1 MANQD
6 NFTRP
11 PGGSPRAPGAGDLES
26 DPQRTTTADSPLSI
40 PPVLPAVS
48 LPKGGGAI
56 RGIGER
62 FATNPATGTGAMTVP
77 LPVTSGRS
85 GFTPQLALSYDS
97 ASGNG
102 PFGLGWSLSI
112 PSITRRTDRG
122 LPTYDDAR
130 DSDVYVLSGAEDL
143 VPVLDAHGTR
153 HEDAVS
159 APGFTIHRYRPRL
172 EGLFARIERWT
183 DQTTGDIHWR
193 SISRENVTTIYG
205 QDDNSRI
212 MTHLA
217 AGQPARVF
225 SWLACSSY
233 DDKGNA
239 IVYEYAAEND
249 RSIASAQA
257 NERNRSRAANRYIKR
272 VKYGNRVSRL
282 VEPDLTRAT
291 WLFEIVFDYGEG
303 HYLPTAEAPPGAPQ
317 AVQVSPDGN
326 GEWAA
331 RPDPFSSYRS
341 GFEVRTHRR
350 CQRVLMFHRFEELNQ
365 DHAAELRD
373 SPYLVR
379 ALEIDYSDLDYAGAP
394 TVDSELAHHG
404 STRLAS
410 FIQAITQSGF
420 IRDDTVPIVN
430 RDGLQYLTYSKSS
443 LPPLG
448 LEYSK
453 ATIRDEIR
461 ELDASALDD
470 LPAGVD
476 GRTYQWVDLD
486 GEGLSGV
493 LTAQAGAWLFKPNL
507 GDGQLGRQQLLRSAP
522 AQSGIAGGDTQ
533 LLDLSGD
540 GQLDI
545 VSFGSP
551 TPGFYERTLDGA
563 WQPFRRFEQLPNL
576 HWDSPNVRLI
586 DLDGDGR
593 VDILITEHEVF
604 TWHPSLAEDGFGA
617 AVRIRL
623 PQDEERGPRQLLG
636 DVVETIYLADLSGD
650 GLTDL
655 VRIRNGEVCYWPNLG
670 YGRFGAKVTMDNA
683 PRFDRP
689 DQFDPRRIRLTDVD
703 GSGTTDIV
711 YLGRDGARL
720 YFNRSGNSWTEARP
734 LSGFPI
740 SHDLANVETVDLL
753 GNGTTCLVWSSALP
767 ASRSAR
773 LRYVDLVGGIKPH
786 LLVRSV
792 NNLGAETIVDY
803 APSTKFYLADKQSG
817 QPWKT
822 RLPFPVHV
830 VERTVSHD
838 HISGHRF
845 VCTYSYHHG
854 YFDGEEREFRGFGMV
869 EQLDAESFE
878 DYVVGVQQSG
888 GLQDTTRELHQ
899 PPITTRTWF
908 HTGAVADRT
917 GAPLSFIDEY
927 HGNHRFLPA
936 AALPADLS
944 PSEFREC
951 VRALKGRPLRQE
963 VYSFDGSVAADQPY
977 SVVESRFEV
986 RRLQPRGDARHAVFL
1001 ATSKES
1007 ITLHYERNLHDP
1019 RISHKLSLDV
1029 DELGN
1034 VHKSCAITYAR
1045 RDASDPA
1052 IPQDTRIEQA
1062 KQFITYAEI
1071 SYTEDIDTT
1080 GAASAYR
1087 LRIPF
1092 EAKNFEVT
1100 GVAASG
1106 DQFEFE
1112 ELVHKISGT
1121 TAIDYERIADGTPQR
1136 RLLDQSR
1143 VLFLGNDLVPRPL
1156 GQWESLALPFRTLR
1170 LVFTPA
1176 LAQLLSANV
1185 DDEDLAQAGYVH
1197 SEGDGNWWIPSAT
1210 AVYAPDAAANFYL
1223 PRGSRTALGVETLA
1237 TLDRHHLLVECV
1249 TVTQASW
1256 NTTSIQN
1263 DYRVLAPVVTTD
1275 PNHNR
1280 TAVQFDALGMV
1291 VRTAVMGKA
1300 GAGEGDTLDDPTTRL
1315 EYELFNWMKDRTPN
1329 FVHMFAREQHG
1340 AANPRWHESF
1350 VYANGGGNVA
1360 LSKTQAAPGR
1370 AVVVAA
1376 DGSVSEVDANPR
1388 WIGTGRTIL
1397 NNKGKPVKKYEPYF
1411 SATSA
1416 YESERAVR
1424 ELGVTPL
1431 WFYDA
1436 AGRNSRTLFP
1446 NGTLTRVEYTPWSV
1460 RSWDLND
1467 TVRESRWFVERGSPD
1482 PGATPEPL
1490 GDPERRAA
1498 WLAAQH
1504 ADTPGIVH
1512 FDSLGRVT
1520 SAVTDY
1526 GGGKTAMARSECDI
1540 TGRLSKI
1547 FDTAGREV
1555 GRSFTAMGGVVINS
1569 DDAEKGSRWIFQ
1581 DVLGNMIKT
1590 WDSHGRSF
1598 RVDYDVLRRPT
1609 RAYVTEP
1616 GKAELLFSHVVHGDQ
1631 VPDAVDRNLL
1641 GAAHQVFDPAG
1652 MMLVAALDFK
1662 GNATSIQRVLAADY
1676 ANPLDWRH
1684 VAEQTSYDDIQAAAA
1699 AVLDLT
1705 EVFPASATYDAL
1717 DRPTSVQLPDG
1728 THLVPAYD
1736 EANMLSSLRAQ
1747 IRGRG
1752 AVIEF
1757 LKGQQHNARGQRESV
1772 QFGNDVFT
1780 RYFYDPN
1787 SFRLSRLLTYR
1798 GTPDAGNRL
1807 QDLNYTFDP
1816 VGNVTQVNDDAQQTL
1831 FFANAVVK
1839 PENRFA
1845 YDAVYQLVR
1854 ATGREHAALTNDQ
1867 VGSSE
1872 DLAFVPQLPHVNDLN
1887 AVRNY
1892 TEEYEYDILGNLK
1905 SVKHRFQARAGGG
1918 AGWTRLYRYAY
1929 EEDPANRTNR
1939 LIASSAPGDAE
1950 GGPLGATYSY
1960 DAYGAMTRMP
1970 HLASIEWNAFEQ
1982 MGKVDLGGGGVVRHV
1997 YGVGGQR
2004 IRKILERPDGVNL
2017 EWIFLGAVIIFRRRR
2032 RTTREIR
2039 LERWTVHISDDTD
2052 RIAQVDTKTIDADN
2066 SDPDNAIDVPLVRYQ
2081 FSNHLNSSTLETNEV
2096 GQAVSYE
2103 EYHPFGTT
2111 SYRSSRPG
2119 YNVSLKCY
2127 RFGGKERDDET
2138 GLYYFGA
2145 RYYAAWLGRWTSA
2158 DPAGL
2163 SAGHNLY
2170 RYCHN
2175 SPVSRTDPSGMDD
2188 VGDVYVSPDNPANRL
2203 KDPSKKA
2210 EAKAYLESV
2219 YTSRLK
2225 DQSQQFVIDQMHF
2238 VKAGR
2243 YWQLDKTHLEARQ
2256 DSSGTGEGEG
2266 GSGGGNAASGDGAG
2280 AGSGGSGDGDGPAAT
2295 EPPAASETTTAPP
2308 SSGSGTSDGG
2318 GGTAARPDAATQ
2330 AGPAVEKAIW
2340 GRSFRDRGFTL
2351 EHLYNNDIPNAIK
2364 ATGDNR
2370 PLYDVETNTHVK
2382 QIKSS
2387 NGGTGTLEAHASKA
2401 TRDAG
2406 EAIRRNPTGKMSG
2419 KQPQAVVITPTDAPP
2434 TAGADIRRGYDNI
2447 RRPVPNSV
2455 PPEHVRGLP
2464 GATGAVGRGLTF
2476 AGAGLSGIA
2485 LGADLYHG
2493 DYPMAVGDAFSTAGG
2508 ALEVTAILSPGA
2520 TVAGVSA
2527 MSGGLVL
2534 GGVGIAIASGISGV
2548 RSYQRGDYAGAVA
2561 GGIGFLAGLAIV
2573 AGVVFGAPALLIGGL
2588 IAAAAVGLFH
2598 LGRWLFG

>member
-1 MANQD
+1 VANQD
-6 NFTRP
+6 NFRGQ
-11 PGGSPRAPGAGDLES
+11 PGGSPRARRAGELES
-26 DPQRTTTADSPLSI
+26 EQQRTTTADSPLSI
-40 PPVLPAVS
+40 PPVALPVS

-85 GFTPQLALSYDS
+85 GFTPQLVLTYDS

-102 PFGLGWSLSI
+102 PFGFGWSLSI
-112 PSITRRTDRG
+112 PSITRKTDRG

-130 DSDVYVLSGAEDL
+130 ESDVYVLSGAEDL
-143 VPVLDAHGTR
+143 VPVLDATGAR

-159 APGFTIHRYRPRL
+159 TPGFTIHRYRPRL

-183 DQTTGDIHWR
+183 DRSTGDIHWR
-193 SISRENVTTIYG
+193 SISRENVTTVYG

-212 MTHLA
+212 MTPS
-217 AGQPARVF
+217 QPARIF

-239 IVYEYAAEND
+239 SVYEYAAEND

-257 NERNRSRAANRYIKR
+257 NERNRSRTANRYIKR

-282 VEPDLTRAT
+282 VEPDLTSAT

-303 HYLPTAEAPPGAPQ
+303 HYLPTAAAPPGALQ
-317 AVQVSPDGN
+317 TVQVSAEGN

-341 GFEVRTHRR
+341 GFEVRTYRR
-350 CQRVLMFHRFEELNQ
+350 CQRMLMFHRFEELNQ
-365 DHAAELRD
+365 ELEPELLD

-379 ALEIDYSDLDYAGAP
+379 TFELDYSDLDYTDAP

-404 STRLAS
+404 STRLVS
-410 FIQAITQSGF
+410 FIQSITQSGF

-430 RDGLQYLTYSKSS
+430 RDGLQYLTYAKSS
-443 LPPLG
+443 LPALD
-448 LEYSK
+448 LEYTK
-453 ATIRDEIR
+453 ARIRDEIR
-461 ELDASALDD
+461 ELDASSLDD

-486 GEGLSGV
+486 GDGLSGV
-493 LTAQAGAWLFKPNL
+493 LTAQAGAWSFKPNL
-507 GDGQLGRQQLLRSAP
+507 GDGQLGRRQLLPTAP
-522 AQSGIAGGDTQ
+522 SQSGITDGGAQ

-540 GQLDI
+540 GQLDV

-551 TPGFYERTLDGA
+551 TPGFYERTLDSA
-563 WQPFRRFEQLPNL
+563 WQPFRSFKRLPNL
-576 HWDSPNVRLI
+576 QWDAPNVRFI
-586 DLDGDGR
+586 DLDGDGHA
-593 VDILITEHEVF
+593 DILITEHEVF

-617 AVRIRL
+617 AVRIRV
-623 PQDEERGPRQLLG
+623 PQDEERGPRLILG

-683 PRFDRP
+683 PRFDHP
-689 DQFDPRRIRLTDVD
+689 DQFDPSRIRLADID
-703 GSGTTDIV
+703 GSGTTDII

-720 YFNRSGNSWTEARP
+720 YFNRSGNSWTGARP

-740 SHDLANVETVDLL
+740 SHDLATVETVDLL
-753 GNGTTCLVWSSALP
+753 GNGTTCLIWSSALP
-767 ASRSAR
+767 TSRSLR
-773 LRYVDLVGGIKPH
+773 LRYVDLMGGIKPH

-803 APSTKFYLADKQSG
+803 APSTKFYLADKQHG
-817 QPWKT
+817 RPWKT

-830 VERTVSHD
+830 IERTVSRD

-869 EQLDAESFE
+869 EQLDAEYFE
-878 DYVVGVQQSG
+878 DYVVGIRQSG
-888 GLQDTTRELHQ
+888 GLQDDTRELSQ

-908 HTGAVADRT
+908 HTGAVADRS
-917 GAPLSFIDEY
+917 GEPFSFRDEY
-927 HGNHRFLPA
+927 NGNRQFLPA
-936 AALPADLS
+936 ATLPADLS
-944 PSEFREC
+944 AGELREC
-951 VRALKGRPLRQE
+951 MRALKGRPLRQE
-963 VYSFDGSVAADQPY
+963 VYSFDGSSVENHPY
-977 SVVESRFEV
+977 SVVESCFEV
-986 RRLQPRGDARHAVFL
+986 HRLQRRGDARHGVFL
-1001 ATSKES
+1001 VTSRES
-1007 ITLHYERNLHDP
+1007 ITLHYERDPDDP

-1034 VHKSCAITYAR
+1034 VRKSCAISYPR
-1045 RDASDPA
+1045 RDVSDPS
-1052 IPQDTRIEQA
+1052 IPAETRNEQA
-1062 KQFITYAEI
+1062 KQFITYAET

-1087 LRIPF
+1087 LRVPF
-1092 EAKNFEVT
+1092 EVRNFEVT
-1100 GVAASG
+1100 GIVPDG
-1106 DQFEFE
+1106 DQYEFE
-1112 ELVHKISGT
+1112 ELLQKISST

-1136 RLLDQSR
+1136 RLLDHSR
-1143 VLFLGNDLVPRPL
+1143 ILFLGNDLAPLPL

-1170 LVFTPA
+1170 LAFTPA
-1176 LAQLLSANV
+1176 LAQLLSAMV
-1185 DDEDLAQAGYVH
+1185 GDADLAQAGYVH
-1197 SEGDGNWWIPSAT
+1197 SEGDASWWIPSST
-1210 AVYAPDAAANFYL
+1210 AVYAEDAAANFYL
-1223 PRGSRTALGVETLA
+1223 PRGSRTALGVETIA
-1237 TLDRHHLLVECV
+1237 TLDRYQLLVERV
-1249 TVTQASW
+1249 SVTQASW

-1263 DYRVLAPVVTTD
+1263 DYRVLAPVSITD
-1275 PNHNR
+1275 PNQNR
-1280 TAVQFDALGMV
+1280 TAVQFDARGMV

-1300 GAGEGDTLDDPTTRL
+1300 GAGEGDTLEDPTTRL
-1315 EYELFNWMKDRTPN
+1315 EYELFNWVNHRTPN
-1329 FVHMFAREQHG
+1329 FVHAFAREQHG
-1340 AANPRWHESF
+1340 DANPRWQESF
-1350 VYANGGGNVA
+1350 VYVNGGGNVA
-1360 LSKTQAAPGR
+1360 QSKTQAAPGR
-1370 AVVVAA
+1370 AIVVAP
-1376 DGSVSEVDANPR
+1376 DGSVSEVDADPR

-1411 SATSA
+1411 SATSE

-1424 ELGVTPL
+1424 EMGVTPL

-1446 NGTLTRVEYTPWSV
+1446 NGTLTRVEYSPWSI

-1482 PGATPEPL
+1482 PGTTPEPL
-1490 GDPERRAA
+1490 DDPERRAA
-1498 WLAAQH
+1498 WLAAAH
-1504 ADTPGIVH
+1504 ADTPGVVH

-1520 SAVTDY
+1520 SAISDH
-1526 GGGKTAMARSECDI
+1526 GGGTTAMARSECDI
-1540 TGRLSKI
+1540 TGRTLKI
-1547 FDTAGREV
+1547 FDPAGRET
-1555 GRSFTAMGGVVINS
+1555 GRCFTAMGGVPVNS
-1569 DDAEKGSRWIFQ
+1569 DDAEKGSRWTFQ

-1598 RVDYDVLRRPT
+1598 RLDYDVLRRPT
-1609 RAYVTEP
+1609 RAYVTEA
-1616 GKAELLFSHVVHGDQ
+1616 GRAELLFSYVVHGDQ
-1631 VPDAVDRNLL
+1631 VPDAIGRNLL
-1641 GAAHQVFDPAG
+1641 GTAHQIFDQAG
-1652 MMLVAALDFK
+1652 MMVVVALDFK

-1676 ANPLDWRH
+1676 ANHPDWRH
-1684 VAEQTSYDDIQAAAA
+1684 VAEQTSYDRIQAAAA
-1699 AVLDLT
+1699 EVLDLT
-1705 EVFPASATYDAL
+1705 EVFTASATYDAL
-1717 DRPTSVQLPDG
+1717 NRPTGVQLPDE
-1728 THLVPAYD
+1728 TNIVPAYD
-1736 EANMLSSLRAQ
+1736 EANALSSLHAQ

-1752 AVIEF
+1752 PVIEF
-1757 LKGQQHNARGQRESV
+1757 LTHQAHNARGQRESV

-1780 RYFYDPN
+1780 RHFYDPD

-1798 GTPDAGNRL
+1798 GTPDPGNRL

-1872 DLAFVPQLPHVNDLN
+1872 DLPFVPQLPHVNDMN

-1892 TEEYEYDILGNLK
+1892 TEEYEYDIHGNLK
-1905 SVKHRFQARAGGG
+1905 SVNHRLQGG

-1929 EEDPANRTNR
+1929 EDDPADRTNR
-1939 LIASSAPGDAE
+1939 LVASSAPGDAE

-1960 DAYGAMTRMP
+1960 DAYGAMSRMP
-1970 HLASIEWNAFEQ
+1970 HLAGIEWNAFEQ
-1982 MGKVDLGGGGVVRHV
+1982 MSNVDLGGGGVVRHV

-2004 IRKILERPDGVNL
+2004 IRKILERPDGINL
-2017 EWIFLGAVIIFRRRR
+2017 EWIFLGAVRIFRRRR

-2052 RIAQVDTKTIDADN
+2052 RIAQVDIKTIDVENA
-2066 SDPDNAIDVPLVRYQ
+2066 DPDNAIDVPLVRYQ
-2081 FSNHLNSSTLETNEV
+2081 FTNHLSSCVLETNEV
-2096 GQAVSYE
+2096 GQPVSYE

-2111 SYRSSRPG
+2111 SYRSSRTG

-2163 SAGHNLY
+2163 SAGLNLY

-2175 SPVSRTDPSGMDD
+2175 SPVSRTDPSGLDD
-2188 VGDVYVSPDNPANRL
+2188 STRVDLPKGHPANQFR
-2203 KDPSKKA
+2203 DPSKEA
-2210 EAKAYLESV
+2210 EAKAFLESV
-2219 YTSRLK
+2219 YTARLTDK
-2225 DQSQQFVIDQMHF
+2225 SQKFVIDQMRF
-2238 VKAGR
+2238 VKADR
-2243 YWQLDKTHLEARQ
+2243 TWQVVKWHLEPNQ
-2256 DSSGTGEGEG
+2256 DSSAADDGSGTGGD
-2266 GSGGGNAASGDGAG
+2266 AAE
-2280 AGSGGSGDGDGPAAT
+2280 DGPAAT

-2308 SSGSGTSDGG
+2308 SSGSGTSEADGEES
-2318 GGTAARPDAATQ
+2318 TPARPDAATQ
-2330 AGPAVEKAIW
+2330 AGPGVEKAIW

-2351 EHLYNNDIPNAIK
+2351 EHLYNNDIPNAIT

-2406 EAIRRNPTGKMSG
+2406 AAIRRNPTGTMSG

-2464 GATGAVGRGLTF
+2464 GAAGTVGRGLTF
-2476 AGAGLSGIA
+2476 GGAGLSAVA
-2485 LGADLYHG
+2485 LGADLARG
-2493 DYPMAVGDAFSTAGG
+2493 DYSMAVGDAFSTAGG

-2527 MSGGLVL
+2527 MSAGLVL
-2534 GGVGIAIASGISGV
+2534 GGVGIAITSGISGV
-2548 RSYQRGDYAGAVA
+2548 RAYQRGDYAGAAA
-2561 GGIGFLAGLAIV
+2561 GAVGVLAGLAIV
-2573 AGVVFGAPALLIGGL
+2573 AGMIFGAPALLIGGL
-2588 IAAAAVGLFH
+2588 IAALGVGLFH